1 MMLSAKDL
9 HVINYRYGHVTL
21 NTEVFFLIINDC
33 RNDELTAERYYL
45 SVDIN

>member
-1 MMLSAKDL
+1 MMLCAKDR

-21 NTEVFFLIINDC
+21 NTKPFLIINDC